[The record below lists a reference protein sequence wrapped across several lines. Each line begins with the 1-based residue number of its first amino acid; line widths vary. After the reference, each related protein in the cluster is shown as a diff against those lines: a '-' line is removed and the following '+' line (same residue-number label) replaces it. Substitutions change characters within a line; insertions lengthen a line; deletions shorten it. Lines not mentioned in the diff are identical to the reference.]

1 MNKLVIFC
9 LQCDDET
16 CKYTT
21 RSLNLRLIGDSERG
35 TVCPNYPRCNGHL
48 VRKVYISNFLNHV
61 GYFFFGLYNYYFPC
75 IFCYGLNNVKLSMP
89 EVSLANNED
98 AMAITFFLF
107 LDGLNN
113 TLTNLLYFLGVECTL
128 TSTRRQICTSSSHT
142 SAMCWIPYAA

>member
-1 MNKLVIFC
+1 
-9 LQCDDET
+9 
-16 CKYTT
+16 
-21 RSLNLRLIGDSERG
+21 
-35 TVCPNYPRCNGHL
+35 
-48 VRKVYISNFLNHV
+48 
-61 GYFFFGLYNYYFPC
+61 
-75 IFCYGLNNVKLSMP
+75 MP